1 MHDTLGLAGAAGG
14 VQHEQ
19 RVLGLD
25 PLAVAVRGD
34 LVHLVVPPRV
44 SAVNH
49 RTLAREA
56 FVHDDGLDGE
66 IVFAQLQ
73 RGVDLGLELHRLGA
87 AHHRVARHDNLAL
100 RVRHPAPDSLGAE
113 PAKHHGVN
121 RSDASAS
128 QTSECQ
134 LHDHGH
140 VERDGIALLDPFRL
154 QDVGELLDLV
164 EDVVVGVRRL
174 LVW

>member
-1 MHDTLGLAGAAGG
+1 MHDTLGLAGAPRG

-25 PLAVAVRGD
+25 PLAVAIRGD

-66 IVFAQLQ
+66 IIFAQLQ

-113 PAKHHGVN
+113 PAKDHGVN
-121 RSDASAS
+121 RTDASAS
-128 QTSECQ
+128 QTSEGQ
-134 LHDHGH
+134 LHDHRH
-140 VERDGIALLDPFRL
+140 VERHGIAFFDPFRL